1 MRNMIW
7 TLPLY
12 AVIAAGLMG
21 CSGNEAAENDD
32 FMDNAGYHSTE
43 KGQMVRKIHYQ
54 GMEDAVDNLYDKD
67 DAYSKSDRNYH
78 GHESMPLHA
87 KSSYYNAYEG
97 ELVNEINLVA
107 NGVEHVIDSRTIV
120 MENEM
125 LVALLLDDYD
135 HAQAVK
141 ETVRDQVSSMTEGR
155 KLYVSADEG
164 IYYRSMTL
172 DNNLRDGDS
181 RDMIVLD
188 ANDMF
193 DNLDIHENHTR

>member
-1 MRNMIW
+1 MRNMIG
-7 TLPLY
+7 TLLLY
-12 AVIAAGLMG
+12 AVIAAGLIG
-21 CSGNEAAENDD
+21 CSDNDAAEN
-32 FMDNAGYHSTE
+32 MDNAGYHSTE
-43 KGQMVRKIHYQ
+43 KGKMVRKINYQ

-78 GHESMPLHA
+78 GQESMPLHA

-97 ELVNEINLVA
+97 ELVNQINLVA
-107 NGVEHVIDSRTIV
+107 NGIEHVIDSRTIV

-135 HAQAVK
+135 HAQAIK
-141 ETVRDQVSSMTEGR
+141 ETVRNQVSSMTEGR

-172 DNNLRDGDS
+172 DNNLRDGDT